1 MEHMKQ
7 HAGLRRE
14 ESEEPVS
21 AVGDRSPIPLLPIYL
36 KEMGATPLLTRESEV
51 DLSTALQR
59 ARTEYAELM
68 TKVREPWRSEILGT
82 ETPGPETG
90 WEWPLESLE
99 TSFRR
104 IVALEREIGDRYLRK
119 LAGDVKRLK
128 RVIDHNRDAM
138 IVANLRL
145 VAHIAKKHVNQGIP
159 FMDLIQEGNL
169 GLIKAVEKFDPQRGY
184 RFSTYSYWWIKQA
197 ITRAIADKA
206 RMIRIPVHLNE
217 KLKKLKRVQDALAK
231 ALGRAPTARELAKK
245 TRMPIERVE
254 EILGIVQDAQPLES
268 FGTDDDSTGLL
279 PFLAD
284 AEAASPL
291 DQTLDHELKAKIH
304 AALRVLD
311 RREEEIIRLRF
322 GIGRELCHTLEEIG
336 RVVHLSRERVR
347 QIEGIALR
355 KILATEE
362 SQSLRKHLV
371 A

>member
-1 MEHMKQ
+1 MEDIKQ
-7 HAGLRRE
+7 HRPRRDDAE
-14 ESEEPVS
+14 GGSS

-51 DLSTALQR
+51 ELSTALQR

-68 TKVREPWRSEILGT
+68 TGLREPLRTEILQGGD
-82 ETPGPETG
+82 PGPEAG

-104 IVALEREIGDRYLRK
+104 LIALEREVRDRSLSRT
-119 LAGDVKRLK
+119 AAEAKRLK
-128 RVIDHNRDAM
+128 RVIDYNRDAM

-169 GLIKAVEKFDPQRGY
+169 GLIKAVEKFDPRRGY

-217 KLKKLKRVQDALAK
+217 KLKKLKRVQDSLAK
-231 ALGRAPTARELAKK
+231 ALGRAPTPREIARK
-245 TRMPIERVE
+245 TRMPLERVE

-268 FGTDDDSTGLL
+268 FGVDDDSTGLL

-284 AEAASPL
+284 TEAASPL

-336 RVVHLSRERVR
+336 RVVNLSRERVR